1 MRPGGA
7 GAALRLLLA
16 GAGFQLAACVTPL
29 PAPEGVVLEPVFG
42 EDGRVLEWM
51 ESARQRGGERR
62 SMRALAALKLE
73 SPSGG
78 GSVREVIVAERPAR
92 LRLETLNVLG
102 QTQAVLVTDGE
113 RFSFYEGGEIE
124 EGPVAEGLLWERLGV
139 DLDPEQAVRVLLADP
154 HLASAPPRA
163 VYAWEQQRV
172 AEFPG
177 QRVRFAPTG
186 DVLSVEAL
194 DESGAVR
201 WVAEYGR
208 WRDVD
213 GGRYPFVMLL
223 RFPRSRVSAEI
234 ELDEVDLNPALAPAL
249 FTLPVSNKK

>member
-1 MRPGGA
+1 MKPGGVA
-7 GAALRLLLA
+7 AALRLLLA
-16 GAGFQLAACVTPL
+16 GAAFPLAACATSGTTFD
-29 PAPEGVVLEPVFG
+29 GVVLRPVFG
-42 EDGRVLEWM
+42 EEARVLEWM
-51 ESARQRGGERR
+51 ESARKSGSERR
-62 SMRALAALKLE
+62 SMRALADLKLE

-92 LRLETLNVLG
+92 LRLETLNLLG

-113 RFSFYEGGEIE
+113 RFSFFEGGDIE
-124 EGPVAEGLLWERLGV
+124 EGPVAEGLLWDRLGI
-139 DLDPEQAVRVLLADP
+139 DLEPEQAVRVLLADP

-163 VYAWEQQRV
+163 VYAWDQQRV

-177 QRVRFAPTG
+177 QRVRFSPTG

-201 WVAEYGR
+201 WAAEYGR

-213 GGRYPFVMLL
+213 GGRYPFIMFL

-234 ELDEVDLNPALAPAL
+234 ELDEVDLNPALEPAL
-249 FTLPVSNKK
+249 FTLRSSNPR

>member
-1 MRPGGA
+1 
-7 GAALRLLLA
+7 
-16 GAGFQLAACVTPL
+16 
-29 PAPEGVVLEPVFG
+29 
-42 EDGRVLEWM
+42 M
-51 ESARQRGGERR
+51 EAARQRGGERR

-78 GSVREVIVAERPAR
+78 GSLREVIVAERPAR
-92 LRLETLNVLG
+92 LRLETLNLLG

-113 RFSFYEGGEIE
+113 RFSFYDGSEFE
-124 EGPVAEGLLWERLGV
+124 EGAVGAGLLRDRLGI
-139 DLDPEQAVRVLLADP
+139 DLEPEEAVRVLLADP
-154 HLASAPPRA
+154 HLVSAPPSA

-186 DVLSVEAL
+186 DLLSVEAL
-194 DESGAVR
+194 EESGEVR
-201 WVAEYGR
+201 WAAEYGR

-213 GGRYPFVMLL
+213 GGRYPFSMLL

-234 ELDEVDLNPALAPAL
+234 KLEDVDLNPVLAPAL
-249 FTLPVSNKK
+249 FTLPSSNPK